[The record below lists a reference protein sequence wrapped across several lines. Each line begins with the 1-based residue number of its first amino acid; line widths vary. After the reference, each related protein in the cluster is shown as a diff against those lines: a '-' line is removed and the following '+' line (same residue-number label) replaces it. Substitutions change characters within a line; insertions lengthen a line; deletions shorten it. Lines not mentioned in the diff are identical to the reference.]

1 MKMLIEAGKGMGMK
15 KVFIWGTDK
24 IAREL
29 VNYGVNAKIEGM
41 VESYKKREQCMGFP
55 VYDGENIPDRREFF
69 PF

>member
-29 VNYGVNAKIEGM
+29 VNYGVSAKIEGM
-41 VESYKKREQCMGFP
+41 VESYK
-55 VYDGENIPDRREFF
+55 DRKSVV
-69 PF
+69 